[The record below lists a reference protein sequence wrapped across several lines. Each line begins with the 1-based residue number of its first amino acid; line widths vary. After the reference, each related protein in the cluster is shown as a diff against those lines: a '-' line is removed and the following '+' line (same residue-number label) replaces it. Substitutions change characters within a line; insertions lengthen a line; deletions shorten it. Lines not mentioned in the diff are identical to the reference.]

1 MLPGKATSTFLFIHE
16 PRYWLLYRAG
26 GAVLYCPPGRKKEKG
41 EKEERKRKK
50 RKEKKKEEERSVH
63 QTGQQFGS
71 FLKIL
76 SQDSRPVTKGRK
88 GSPNDR
94 NCLMTVS
101 LKASLS
107 KHLTQSVLLKAKL
120 KVLL

>member
-1 MLPGKATSTFLFIHE
+1 MF
-16 PRYWLLYRAG
+16 YRSG

-50 RKEKKKEEERSVH
+50 RKEKKEEERSLH
-63 QTGQQFGS
+63 QPGLQFGS

-76 SQDSRPVTKGRK
+76 SQDSRLVTKGRK

-94 NCLMTVS
+94 NYPMT
-101 LKASLS
+101 
-107 KHLTQSVLLKAKL
+107 VLLKASFSKRVAL
-120 KVLL
+120 SNTL